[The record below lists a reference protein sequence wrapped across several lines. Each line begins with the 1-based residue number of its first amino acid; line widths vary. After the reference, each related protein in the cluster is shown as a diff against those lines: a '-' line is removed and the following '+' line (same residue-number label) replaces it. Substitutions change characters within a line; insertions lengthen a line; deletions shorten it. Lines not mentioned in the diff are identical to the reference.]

1 MNTSDQVLEDE
12 EARLAAASLAVGDS
26 TGWFDRLY
34 AAGAAGRVPV
44 PWSRRE
50 PHPLFVEWAQRHHL
64 TGDGKLGIVP
74 GCGLGADAEYLA
86 GLGFAVTAFDISP
99 TAIRLA
105 RQRHPGTSAVYAAA
119 DLLHLPRPW
128 LQAFDLV
135 AEIITVQALPR
146 AVRQQTT
153 ASVASLTA
161 PGGTLLVIAAACDG
175 IGEPQPGPPWP
186 LTRAEIESFAT
197 EGLTTAA
204 IEITATQAQS
214 ADAERRWRAE
224 FHRPR

>member
-1 MNTSDQVLEDE
+1 MNTSERALEAE
-12 EARLAAASLAVGDS
+12 EARLAAASLATGDP

-50 PHPLFVEWAQRHHL
+50 PHPLLTQWAQRHHL
-64 TGDGKLGIVP
+64 AGEGKRAIVP

-86 GLGFAVTAFDISP
+86 GLGFATTAFDISP

-105 RQRHPGTSAVYAAA
+105 RHRHTGTSVEYVTA

-135 AEIITVQALPR
+135 TEIITVQALPR
-146 AVRQQTT
+146 AVRQQATT
-153 ASVASLTA
+153 SVARLTA
-161 PGGTLLVIAAACDG
+161 PGGTLLVIAAVHDHTS
-175 IGEPQPGPPWP
+175 EPQPGPPWP
-186 LTRAEIESFAT
+186 LTRAELDQFAAD
-197 EGLTTAA
+197 GLTPANL
-204 IEITATQAQS
+204 EITSMPDNPT
-214 ADAERRWRAE
+214 ERRWRAAY
-224 FHRPR
+224 HR

>member
-1 MNTSDQVLEDE
+1 MNTSERALEAE
-12 EARLAAASLAVGDS
+12 EARLAAASLATGDP

-50 PHPLFVEWAQRHHL
+50 PHPLLTQWAQRHHL
-64 TGDGKLGIVP
+64 AGEGKRAIVP

-86 GLGFAVTAFDISP
+86 GLGFATTAFDISP

-105 RQRHPGTSAVYAAA
+105 RHRHTGTSVEYVTA

-135 AEIITVQALPR
+135 TEIITVQALPR
-146 AVRQQTT
+146 AVRQQATT
-153 ASVASLTA
+153 SVARLTA
-161 PGGTLLVIAAACDG
+161 PGGTLLVIAAVHDHTS
-175 IGEPQPGPPWP
+175 EPQPGPPWP
-186 LTRAEIESFAT
+186 LTRAELDQFAAD
-197 EGLTTAA
+197 GLTPAA
-204 IEITATQAQS
+204 IEITTMP
-214 ADAERRWRAE
+214 DNPTEGRWRAA
-224 FHRPR
+224 FHR